1 MRTLILGG
9 TVFLG
14 RHVAAEALA
23 RGHEL
28 TLFTRGVHGSIAGA
42 EHLRGD
48 RAGDLSALEGREWDV
63 VIDTSGYEAEHV
75 ARSSALLGDAHLVFV
90 SSCNVYP
97 AWPAEPVVE
106 DSPVWLEAS
115 PDPQDTLFQEQ
126 PGHPCNERILETIQ
140 QLWIEERE

>member
-28 TLFTRGVHGSIAGA
+28 TIFTRGVHDGIEGA
-42 EHLRGD
+42 EHLTGD
-48 RAGDLSALEGREWDV
+48 RAGDLSALERREWDV
-63 VIDTSGYEAEHV
+63 AVDTSGYEAEDV

-90 SSCNVYP
+90 SRLQRLPGVAGGAGRRGLAGVARGRRLRATESG
-97 AWPAEPVVE
+97 ER
-106 DSPVWLEAS
+106 AS
-115 PDPQDTLFQEQ
+115 
-126 PGHPCNERILETIQ
+126 GRSRAGWRPCARG
-140 QLWIEERE
+140 